1 MLQAPRQPLCPRP
14 RATRP
19 QGLNL
24 PTNAILLTAL
34 LLAGLLPSGHGMA
47 AHAGGDGDSGQ
58 MDTRQVVIT
67 IDDLP
72 KTMGSDSLESAT
84 LVTEQIVAA
93 LAKHEVP
100 ALGFVIG
107 DKVFMNGQVDARM
120 DLLRRWLDA
129 GSDLANHSFTHPSF
143 NTTDLVAYQDDVI
156 HGDLVPRL
164 LMAEKDRTLRYFRH
178 PYNQT
183 GPTAE
188 MQSNFRAFMAA
199 RETIIAPFTVEHS
212 DYAFNFLWTEAMD
225 RGDEKGAE
233 RIRKAYME
241 HMDTAFD
248 FAEELTLDT
257 FGEPIPQVFL
267 IHANDLNGLCLD
279 AMLAR
284 LQERGY
290 GFVSMDQALE
300 HPSYATPDDYVG
312 NNGISWLHR
321 WRHSKGL
328 PDRLRDEPDPPTWIL
343 KAWLESQK

>member
-1 MLQAPRQPLCPRP
+1 
-14 RATRP
+14 
-19 QGLNL
+19 
-24 PTNAILLTAL
+24 
-34 LLAGLLPSGHGMA
+34 
-47 AHAGGDGDSGQ
+47 
-58 MDTRQVVIT
+58 VVIT

-84 LVTEQIVAA
+84 LVTEQIIAA
-93 LAKHEVP
+93 LARHQVP

-107 DKVFMNGQVDARM
+107 DKVFMNNQVDARL
-120 DLLRRWLDA
+120 DLLRRWLGA

-164 LMAEKDRTLRYFRH
+164 LMGEKDRTLRYFRH

-188 MQSNFRAFMAA
+188 IQSDFRAFMAA

-212 DYAFNFLWTEAMD
+212 DYMFNSLWAEAKGS
-225 RGDEKGAE
+225 GDEEGAE
-233 RIRKAYME
+233 RIRKVYME
-241 HMDTAFD
+241 YLDTAFD

-257 FGEPIPQVFL
+257 FGDPIPQVFL
-267 IHANDLNGLCLD
+267 IHANDLNGVCLD

-290 GFVSMDQALE
+290 RFVSLDQALE

-312 NNGISWLHR
+312 TNGISWLHR
-321 WRHSKGL
+321 WRHSLGL
-328 PDRLRDEPDPPTWIL
+328 PDRLRDEPDPPAWIL
-343 KAWLESQK
+343 KAWLKSQE